1 MGIVVSEESI
11 LGGGG
16 GGGGLDHEQSPICV
30 PGGRGRIF
38 LFVKCLVWP

>member
-11 LGGGG
+11 L

-38 LFVKCLVWP
+38 LFVKCLV

>member
-11 LGGGG
+11 LGGGV
-16 GGGGLDHEQSPICV
+16 GGLDHEQSPICV

-38 LFVKCLVWP
+38 LFVKCLV

>member
-11 LGGGG
+11 LGGG

-30 PGGRGRIF
+30 PGRRGRIF
-38 LFVKCLVWP
+38 LFVKCLV

>member
-11 LGGGG
+11 LGG

-38 LFVKCLVWP
+38 LFVKCLV

>member
-16 GGGGLDHEQSPICV
+16 GGLDHEPSPICV

-38 LFVKCLVWP
+38 LFVKCLV

>member
-11 LGGGG
+11 LGGRGWG
-16 GGGGLDHEQSPICV
+16 GGGGLDHEQSLICV

-38 LFVKCLVWP
+38 LFVKCLV